1 MDKLATNE
9 LETAPADFGKL
20 SDLVKNEVA
29 KKNIMNQLKK
39 LMLFRLL
46 ILAIQ
51 IKKTEYNT
59 EINYIEKK
67 INDHD
72 HHKY

>member
-29 KKNIMNQLKK
+29 TKNEYNELVKKVNAIRTIDIGDLDKKNWVQHRN
-39 LMLFRLL
+39 
-46 ILAIQ
+46 
-51 IKKTEYNT
+51 
-59 EINYIEKK
+59 
-67 INDHD
+67 
-72 HHKY
+72 

>member
-29 KKNIMNQLKK
+29 KKNIMN
-39 LMLFRLL
+39 
-46 ILAIQ
+46 
-51 IKKTEYNT
+51 
-59 EINYIEKK
+59 
-67 INDHD
+67 
-72 HHKY
+72 

>member
-29 KKNIMNQLKK
+29 TKNEYNELVKKVNAIQTIDIGDLDKKK
-39 LMLFRLL
+39 LSTTQKL
-46 ILAIQ
+46 ITS
-51 IKKTEYNT
+51 KRK
-59 EINYIEKK
+59 
-67 INDHD
+67 
-72 HHKY
+72 

>member
-29 KKNIMNQLKK
+29 KKNEYNELVKK
-39 LMLFRLL
+39 VN
-46 ILAIQ
+46 AIQ
-51 IKKTEYNT
+51 TIDIGDLDKKNWVQHR
-59 EINYIEKK
+59 N
-67 INDHD
+67 
-72 HHKY
+72 